1 MSRSPSNDSTARS
14 RTPRRWNWSATI
26 GKPEQCT
33 QTELTFNQISNQFEP
48 YVDPVQLEA
57 DRLSKC
63 KLEEPTNK
71 PCGSIFKDHDNIF
84 KDTYIQWRKEFT
96 GQEYN
101 DAKNWFFW
109 WAIHPDGP
117 FWFANTK
124 ASDGSNLW
132 VEYYY
137 FWKSMQ
143 TTCSIE
149 QTILAI
155 RALDDS
161 NM

>member
-14 RTPRRWNWSATI
+14 RTPRRWRAII

-48 YVDPVQLEA
+48 YTDPVRLEA
-57 DRLSKC
+57 DRLSKY

-71 PCGSIFKDHDNIF
+71 PCGPIFKDPDNIF
-84 KDTYIQWRKEFT
+84 KATDIQWRKEFT
-96 GQEYN
+96 GHKHN

-109 WAIHPDGP
+109 WAVHPDGP
-117 FWFANTK
+117 FWFANII

-132 VEYYY
+132 IEYYY
-137 FWKSMQ
+137 FWKSVQ
-143 TTCSIE
+143 TTSSIE

-155 RALDDS
+155 RELDDAS
-161 NM
+161 M

>member
-14 RTPRRWNWSATI
+14 RTPRRWNWSAII

-48 YVDPVQLEA
+48 YIDPVQLEA

-71 PCGSIFKDHDNIF
+71 PCGPIFKDHDNIF

-96 GQEYN
+96 GQQYN

-117 FWFANTK
+117 FWFANIK
-124 ASDGSNLW
+124 ASDCSNLW
-132 VEYYY
+132 VENYY
-137 FWKSMQ
+137 FWKSVQ
-143 TTCSIE
+143 ITCSIE
-149 QTILAI
+149 QTILTI
-155 RALDDS
+155 RELDDS
-161 NM
+161 SM